1 MPTYQVT
8 TKGIQGPAGGGGG
21 GGSLPTGS
29 DGQLLVW
36 SDEPTPGAVWS
47 DLLLTAVHFRVP
59 GTRNILIDDGDLEL
73 SGTNKGVRGA
83 EGQLLISSGDAGL
96 GPRVGSSDSLSA
108 KPITF
113 HIDNS
118 GEQGRIDASG
128 LTLASLVGTG
138 ARILRA
144 TAAGLLSAIAL
155 GSAGR
160 PLIVNAGATDV
171 EFASTIT
178 IGAPDIS
185 IASGSNL
192 ALVSG
197 DISVDYLKGL
207 VGPAGQGLISV
218 GSGNL
223 GVYVGNFKNGTNY
236 PIKFFSR
243 GNDQAET
250 VRIDTS
256 GNLVVEQGDVNL
268 TLGNYVLSA
277 DFGEL
282 QGPQSRSM
290 LRIDISGGGI
300 QLGHRSGTGASTS
313 RGSISTSGAVTF
325 ASLAGTASRVIR
337 ASSAGL
343 LSALALGSAGQALVV
358 NAGATDV
365 EFATVAGGGDPTMG
379 GDVTGTASASI
390 VEKINGG
397 TVPPA
402 GGLTTNHVLMVSGL
416 SSYTQG
422 YISNANI
429 ATGAAIDGSKVAPD
443 FVAQNILTSGNITTT
458 AGYVGVGSALPSSG
472 GIRLANNTEL
482 TSRTSGG
489 TVITVAYVSIS
500 GNLNFG
506 STTAAN
512 SNVNGSTVQVKY
524 PASTGYL
531 SWGTTSTEHGRLDAN
546 SNLLLGTASAPT
558 SAAKCIV
565 LANGTAPSTNITGGT
580 VYVESGALKYRGSAG
595 TITTLGAA

>member
-1 MPTYQVT
+1 VAEARSRAETRETFLSVETESGTIPNL
-8 TKGIQGPAGGGGG
+8 AG
-21 GGSLPTGS
+21 TGS
-29 DGQLLVW
+29 
-36 SDEPTPGAVWS
+36 
-47 DLLLTAVHFRVP
+47 
-59 GTRNILIDDGDLEL
+59 
-73 SGTNKGVRGA
+73 
-83 EGQLLISSGDAGL
+83 
-96 GPRVGSSDSLSA
+96 
-108 KPITF
+108 
-113 HIDNS
+113 
-118 GEQGRIDASG
+118 RIV
-128 LTLASLVGTG
+128 LAS
-138 ARILRA
+138 AI
-144 TAAGLLSAIAL
+144 GLLSALAL

-160 PLIVNAGATDV
+160 PLIVNAGATGV

-178 IGAPDIS
+178 IGSPDVS

-223 GVYVGNFKNGTNY
+223 GVYIGNFKNGTNY

-300 QLGHRSGTGASTS
+300 QLGHRSGTGAVPINFYAGSSTS
-313 RGSISTSGAVTF
+313 RGSISTAGSVTF
-325 ASLAGTASRVIR
+325 ASLAGTASRVVR

-365 EFATVAGGGDPTMG
+365 EFATVGGGGDPTMG

>member
-1 MPTYQVT
+1 
-8 TKGIQGPAGGGGG
+8 
-21 GGSLPTGS
+21 
-29 DGQLLVW
+29 
-36 SDEPTPGAVWS
+36 
-47 DLLLTAVHFRVP
+47 
-59 GTRNILIDDGDLEL
+59 
-73 SGTNKGVRGA
+73 
-83 EGQLLISSGDAGL
+83 
-96 GPRVGSSDSLSA
+96 
-108 KPITF
+108 
-113 HIDNS
+113 
-118 GEQGRIDASG
+118 
-128 LTLASLVGTG
+128 
-138 ARILRA
+138 
-144 TAAGLLSAIAL
+144 
-155 GSAGR
+155 
-160 PLIVNAGATDV
+160 
-171 EFASTIT
+171 
-178 IGAPDIS
+178 
-185 IASGSNL
+185 
-192 ALVSG
+192 
-197 DISVDYLKGL
+197 
-207 VGPAGQGLISV
+207 
-218 GSGNL
+218 
-223 GVYVGNFKNGTNY
+223 
-236 PIKFFSR
+236 
-243 GNDQAET
+243 
-250 VRIDTS
+250 
-256 GNLVVEQGDVNL
+256 
-268 TLGNYVLSA
+268 
-277 DFGEL
+277 
-282 QGPQSRSM
+282 M

-300 QLGHRSGTGASTS
+300 QLGHRSGTGAVPINFYAGSSTS